1 MIVLFGS
8 DGNTVDSRIARRF
21 GKAAWF
27 LVVDTDSLDTWAMPN
42 RTPSDH
48 DDIVKRA
55 DDMGA
60 SIAICGDIGPK
71 SFDLMAARSMMVF
84 RAEGLTC
91 REALHVLQAGSLR
104 KLDGPTLR
112 HNVQGSNYRD
122 VRLIKGRRSVPRAK
136 QWYGYPA
143 GTMRGKHRVQQY
155 SGRGH

>member
-1 MIVLFGS
+1 MIVLFAS

-42 RTPSDH
+42 RLPQDH

-55 DDMGA
+55 DDRGA
-60 SIAICGDIGPK
+60 SIVICGDIGPK
-71 SFDLMAARSMMVF
+71 SFDLMASRSMMVF

-112 HNVQGSNYRD
+112 HNVGMREHQHPYALRGQRS
-122 VRLIKGRRSVPRAK
+122 GQHARR
-136 QWYGYPA
+136 WHGYPA
-143 GTMRGKHRVQQY
+143 GSMRGRHRVQQY